1 MRRTVNAPV
10 PPPSS
15 KPRPPP
21 GPPWDTP
28 LSEAP
33 LAFIDLEMTGLDA
46 KRDRVVEV
54 CIERVRGGTVEERL
68 HTLVRPEGG
77 EIGNVHV
84 HGIDAAALAGAPTFA
99 EIADRVEELLS
110 GAVLVAH
117 GAAWD
122 VAFVHAEMR
131 RAGRDFTVGFW
142 LDTLNLSR
150 RAFGLA
156 KHSLDALRAH
166 FGIDSAR
173 AHRADADVL
182 ALREVFARCV
192 AALDSTAP
200 GPVTTPRDLWE
211 VRIAEGRVREQILA
225 QCKEAVAAGREVT
238 LVYRARSRPA
248 EPMRMV
254 LTTLELGLDPP
265 RVIGYQLPGRGR
277 RDLRADRILRIETDD
292 DIDRTN
298 PSRNLP
304 KDGH

>member
-1 MRRTVNAPV
+1 MTQPPASRPS
-10 PPPSS
+10 PPS
-15 KPRPPP
+15 
-21 GPPWDTP
+21 GPPWDLP
-28 LSEAP
+28 LTEAP
-33 LAFIDLEMTGLDA
+33 LAFVDLEMTGLDA

-54 CIERVRGGTVEERL
+54 CIERVRGGVVEDRL

-84 HGIDAAALAGAPTFA
+84 HGIDAAALLGAPTFA
-99 EIADRVEELLS
+99 EIAERVEALLT
-110 GAVLVAH
+110 GAVFVAH
-117 GAAWD
+117 GASWD
-122 VAFVHAEMR
+122 VAFVEAEMR
-131 RAGRDFTVGFW
+131 RTGRSFAVGFW

-166 FGIDSAR
+166 FGIDTAR

-182 ALREVFARCV
+182 ALRQVFARCV
-192 AALDSTAP
+192 AAFESHGAAP
-200 GPVTTPRDLWE
+200 TTPRDLWE
-211 VRIAEGRVREQILA
+211 VRVAERKAREQVLA
-225 QCKEAVAAGREVT
+225 QCKDALAAAREIT
-238 LVYRARSRPA
+238 IVYRPRARPA

-254 LTTLELGLDPP
+254 LTSIDLGLDPP

-292 DIDRTN
+292 KDRTE
-298 PSRNLP
+298 PSPAAP

>member
-1 MRRTVNAPV
+1 MTEDRASRPG
-10 PPPSS
+10 
-15 KPRPPP
+15 PPP

-33 LAFIDLEMTGLDA
+33 LAFVDLEMTGLDA

-54 CIERVRGGTVEERL
+54 CIERVRGQAVDDRL

-84 HGIDAAALAGAPTFA
+84 HGIDAAALAGAPSFA
-99 EIADRVEELLS
+99 EIAGRVEELLS
-110 GAVLVAH
+110 GAVFVAH

-122 VAFVHAEMR
+122 VSFVHAEMR
-131 RAGRDFTVGFW
+131 RAGRGFTVDFW

-150 RAFGLA
+150 RAFGLT
-156 KHSLDALRAH
+156 KHSLEALRAH
-166 FGIDSAR
+166 FGIDATR

-192 AALDSTAP
+192 ASLDSRAAGADP
-200 GPVTTPRDLWE
+200 TTPRDLWE
-211 VRIAEGRVREQILA
+211 VRVAEGKAREQIIAL
-225 QCKEAVAAGREVT
+225 CTEAVAARREVT
-238 LVYRARSRPA
+238 VHYRARSRPA

-254 LTTLELGLDPP
+254 LTALDLGLDPP

-277 RDLRADRILRIETDD
+277 RELRADRILRIDTDD
-292 DIDRTN
+292 ALDRTP
-298 PSRNLP
+298 PSGDAP